1 MAEHLDP
8 KLATHPAL
16 LELLMKEL
24 LLLTEFV
31 VVVRG
36 GKSSSC
42 CGCSSSNSSGR
53 SNGGTVVLVVE
64 VVVVVV
70 IITINNTTTTNNNN
84 NSHLLSS
91 GVRYTLRVV
100 RGLDLTLISCDTV
113 RCCCTVAAELA
124 YFLHGSFGGRV
135 CWLSWLSGRAGRWCE
150 AVETRDAHG
159 RLDKLFDIHRAQ
171 AGHRIPARCRIEAFL
186 AAGVIIV

>member
-70 IITINNTTTTNNNN
+70 IITINNNTTTNNN